1 MDFDRIFDFLVRLQM
16 NNDRNWFHE
25 HKYEYDEVKSD
36 FDTFIN
42 RLIVPLAQ
50 LDPTIGTTTANES
63 VFRIYRDTRFSHDK
77 TPYKTHFSAFIANG
91 GKKTRFAGYYIHIQP
106 DESFFAGGIYCPDPA
121 ALESVRN
128 EIYHHPDEIR
138 SILDN
143 RKFKKSFPELSD
155 EDKLKKPPVGYP
167 KDFTEIELLK
177 NKHFIT
183 HHPLIN
189 EFFLQDGVIDR
200 LMEICEIQYPLNA
213 FLNRAVKG

>member
-42 RLIVPLAQ
+42 SLIVPLAQ

-128 EIYHHPDEIR
+128 EIYHHHDEIR

-143 RKFKKSFPELSD
+143 RKFKKSFPELSN

-167 KDFTEIELLK
+167 KDFKEIELLK

-183 HHPLIN
+183 HHPLTN